1 MPESSPVA
9 AVARGP
15 EQWALRRRV
24 SPLTLLGGLVL
35 LVLLTLSA
43 RRTEIDR
50 MLLMTAQAVNAAL
63 GTGAPSQVADGVQR
77 VAASLW
83 PPQVSETRELA
94 RLENFDRQRLPFGA
108 HIENRP
114 AVVRQLDPGTLQLQ
128 ERIVQREVL
137 VEPCGYLRHVLA
149 LMLET
154 IEMALWGTLVAL
166 LLALPLSCCGA
177 RNYAPH
183 PALCVL
189 ARGCSSL
196 LRSVPDLISAL
207 FLVLAFGFGPIAGV
221 LALGLHSAG
230 FLGKFFA
237 DGIEQADPAPQ
248 QALQA
253 AGATPLETLR
263 YAVWPELLPAV
274 IGQLQYILERNVRTA
289 TVIGIV
295 GAGGIGQELKGRF
308 EMFDFGHVATLLL
321 VIFVTVVA
329 LEHLAGRLRARLL

>member
-1 MPESSPVA
+1 MRESTPS
-9 AVARGP
+9 AVTARGP
-15 EQWALRRRV
+15 AEWALRRRV
-24 SPLTLLGGLVL
+24 SPLRLLCGVVL
-35 LVLLTLSA
+35 ILLLTLSA

-50 MLLMTAQAVNAAL
+50 MLLMSTQAVGSAFGVA
-63 GTGAPSQVADGVQR
+63 GPSQVADGVQR
-77 VAASLW
+77 VASSLW
-83 PPQVSETRELA
+83 PPQVSETREVA
-94 RLENFDRQRLPFGA
+94 RLENFDRDRLPLGA
-108 HIENRP
+108 RIENQP
-114 AVVRQLDPGTLQLQ
+114 TTLRQLDPRTLQLQ
-128 ERIVQREVL
+128 EQIVQREVL
-137 VEPCGYLRHVLA
+137 VEPYGYLRHVLA

-154 IEMALWGTLVAL
+154 IEMALWGTLVAVI
-166 LLALPLSCCGA
+166 LALPLSYWGA

-183 PALCVL
+183 PALCWL

-237 DGIEQADPAPQ
+237 DGIENADPAPQ

-274 IGQLQYILERNVRTA
+274 VGYLQYIMERNVRTA

-321 VIFVTVVA
+321 VIFLTVVA